1 MIEDRESRSSIL
13 HSRSSTPIKFATAA
27 VVSAGFV
34 SDFAVAVLVV
44 AAVAPVAVADVVVA
58 AVVPVAVADVVPL
71 AADGPIVLLLL
82 GAPRSVAASSGV
94 AAVVAL
100 GHQNHSADT
109 VVKVREPNVYHEW
122 N

>member
-27 VVSAGFV
+27 VVSAGLV

-44 AAVAPVAVADVVVA
+44 AAVAPVAVADVV
-58 AVVPVAVADVVPL
+58 PL

-82 GAPRSVAASSGV
+82 ALHDLLLLLLVLRLLLPLGIKIAARIPS
-94 AAVVAL
+94 
-100 GHQNHSADT
+100 
-109 VVKVREPNVYHEW
+109 
-122 N
+122 